1 MSYDDGAMTEISEED
16 LPGLDSEEERD
27 EWVEIL
33 MAQDEETIAANGGW
47 CKALTVAD
55 EQGNMVARFVYPDG
69 REEVLDLVVRRSIDV
84 AAAEDRN

>member
-1 MSYDDGAMTEISEED
+1 MSYEDGVATEIDKED
-16 LPGLDSEEERD
+16 LPGLDTEEERD

-69 REEVLDLVVRRSIDV
+69 REEVFDLLIRRSIDV
-84 AAAEDRN
+84 ALPEDRN

>member
-1 MSYDDGAMTEISEED
+1 MSYDEGVMTEIDEKD
-16 LPGLDSEEERD
+16 LPGLDTEDGRD

-47 CKALTVAD
+47 CKALTVVD

-69 REEVLDLVVRRSIDV
+69 REEVFDLLVRRSIDV
-84 AAAEDRN
+84 ALVEDRN

>member
-1 MSYDDGAMTEISEED
+1 MSYDDGVMTEINEED
-16 LPGLDSEEERD
+16 LPGLDSEEDRD

-33 MAQDEETIAANGGW
+33 MSQDDETVAENGGW

-84 AAAEDRN
+84 ALAGDRN